1 MVADVF
7 LLSAQPYQSVG
18 CPPLLEPKKPSPF
31 LPQSQKPPVRDAG
44 KRALGPRPMTCVCH
58 ALHFPQPLAL
68 RTLPPSPWAG
78 SLLCVPS
85 QELVRPRKCSWI
97 EKTL

>member
-44 KRALGPRPMTCVCH
+44 KR
-58 ALHFPQPLAL
+58 
-68 RTLPPSPWAG
+68 PWV
-78 SLLCVPS
+78 LDL
-85 QELVRPRKCSWI
+85 
-97 EKTL
+97 